1 MDVAKS
7 TLDGKLYTAA
17 EFSRLAME
25 EMVWMRRM
33 LQCPECGS
41 VAFFRNSTLNGNRV
55 ACFGARPHAPGCK
68 QAAHDTER
76 ELNPADPDALYMP
89 SEKIVVDFGFGS
101 PAQFQPASQR
111 EVDSDNLRSFA
122 HQSGNPV
129 QRRLSTLLRLLV
141 NFPEFRSLNQP
152 IEVHGCADFSVA
164 NFFVPVSSASESY
177 IGKYRGYWG
186 TLSDVRIVPETS
198 TIWFNC
204 SGSRISFCLDARH
217 LDELIH
223 RYRPRDEEDFAGAY
237 ILVIGGMNIAE
248 NGKLYCV
255 IDRLDH
261 MAIKY
266 T

>member
-1 MDVAKS
+1 MDKARC
-7 TLDGKLYTAA
+7 TANGEFYTAA
-17 EFSRLAME
+17 EFSRLSFE
-25 EMVWMRRM
+25 EIAWKRRM

-41 VAFFRNSTLNGNRV
+41 TAFFRNATLSGNRI

-68 QAAHDTER
+68 QAAHDIER

-111 EVDSDNLRSFA
+111 EVDSDNLRRFA

-141 NFPEFRSLNQP
+141 NFPEFRTLNQP

-164 NFFVPVSSASESY
+164 NFFVPVSSASEPY
-177 IGKYRGYWG
+177 IGKFRGYWG
-186 TLSDVRIVPETS
+186 MLSDVRVVQETS

-217 LDELIH
+217 LDELVQ
-223 RYRPRDEEDFAGAY
+223 RYHPRDEEDFAGAY
-237 ILVIGGMNIAE
+237 ILVIGRLNIAE

-255 IDRLDH
+255 IDGIEH
-261 MAIKY
+261 MAIRY